1 MSEIIKSI
9 NDAEFNSEV
18 LQSSQP
24 VLVDFWAEWCGPCKM
39 LAPVLEQVAVELG
52 SKLKIVK
59 VNVDNNP
66 QSPSHYGVR
75 SIPNLILFS
84 NGSVVGNKVGAL
96 SKSQLL
102 DFLKPHIPS

>member
-1 MSEIIKSI
+1 MSEAIKSI
-9 NDAEFNSEV
+9 NDAEFNNEV
-18 LQSSQP
+18 LQSAQP

-39 LAPVLEQVAVELG
+39 LAPVLEQVAAELG
-52 SKLKIVK
+52 SSLKIVK

-75 SIPNLILFS
+75 SIPNLILFV
-84 NGSVVGNKVGAL
+84 NGAVVGNKVGAL

-102 DFLKPHIPS
+102 AFLKEHIPS